1 MASIDD
7 VFHQLQAVNTNL
19 STLHA
24 DGIAE
29 TNATNQVKSS
39 VDTVDADVKAGF
51 NATVHGLT
59 TIALIDI
66 EAVKL
71 LFHLTQQT
79 DTVICTLENISRNT
93 CAMLTQM
100 TIQTQLQQRMTDDL
114 DAIRAMEE
122 AEQPAA
128 ALERARLTALQAEIE
143 RCCPPEQTPPAC
155 TYQPC
160 PKVDPARMPDLP
172 KVGGDGNRPPG
183 IN

>member
-39 VDTVDADVKAGF
+39 VDTVDADVKSGF
-51 NATVHGLT
+51 NATVNGLT

-71 LFHLTQQT
+71 LFHLTQQN
-79 DTVICTLENISRNT
+79 DTIICTLENISRNT
-93 CAMLTQM
+93 CAMLTQLTM
-100 TIQTQLQQRMTDDL
+100 QTQLQKRMADDL
-114 DAIRAMEE
+114 DVVRAMEE

-128 ALERARLTALQAEIE
+128 ALERERLAALQAEIE
-143 RCCPPEQTPPAC
+143 RCCPPPQTPPAC

-172 KVGGDGNRPPG
+172 KIGGNHPPG
-183 IN
+183 VN

>member
-51 NATVHGLT
+51 NATVNGLT

-79 DTVICTLENISRNT
+79 DTVICALENISRNT
-93 CAMLTQM
+93 CAMLTQL
-100 TIQTQLQQRMTDDL
+100 TLQTQLQQRMADNL
-114 DAIRAMEE
+114 DVVRAMEE

-128 ALERARLTALQAEIE
+128 ALEQQRLAALQAEIE
-143 RCCPPEQTPPAC
+143 RCCPPPQTPPAC

-160 PKVDPARMPDLP
+160 PKVDQARMPDLP
-172 KVGGDGNRPPG
+172 KVGGGGHQPG

>member
-39 VDTVDADVKAGF
+39 VDTVDADVKSGF
-51 NATVHGLT
+51 NATVNGLT

-71 LFHLTQQT
+71 LFHLTQQN
-79 DTVICTLENISRNT
+79 DTIICTLENISRNT
-93 CAMLTQM
+93 CAMLTQLTM
-100 TIQTQLQQRMTDDL
+100 QTQPQKRMADDL
-114 DAIRAMEE
+114 DVVRAMAE
-122 AEQPAA
+122 AQQPAA
-128 ALERARLTALQAEIE
+128 LLERARPAAL
-143 RCCPPEQTPPAC
+143 PA
-155 TYQPC
+155 
-160 PKVDPARMPDLP
+160 
-172 KVGGDGNRPPG
+172 
-183 IN
+183 

>member
-39 VDTVDADVKAGF
+39 VDTVDADVKSGF
-51 NATVHGLT
+51 NATVNGLT

-71 LFHLTQQT
+71 LFHLTQQN
-79 DTVICTLENISRNT
+79 DTIICTLENISRNT
-93 CAMLTQM
+93 CAMLTQLTM
-100 TIQTQLQQRMTDDL
+100 QTQLQKRMADDL
-114 DAIRAMEE
+114 DVIRAMEE

-128 ALERARLTALQAEIE
+128 ALERARLAALQTEIE
-143 RCCPPEQTPPAC
+143 RCCPPPQTPPAC

-160 PKVDPARMPDLP
+160 PKVDPAKMPDLP
-172 KVGGDGNRPPG
+172 KIGGSHPPG
-183 IN
+183 VN